1 MSIITTA
8 TATATTIT
16 ATKIRTLYRDFLHI
30 LRHSHPTTSTTN
42 ASTPPWQ
49 QQLRS
54 EFRKPLLVNDHD
66 DTASSSSSAATTI
79 TTSSST
85 NHNNNNAIEE
95 RMRYGTSRLAFL
107 RMNAIHY
114 RPREAPSLV
123 MDTTTSAEG
132 TISSSTSTSAT
143 IPSKQRFLYKNG
155 QRYDISNPNRN
166 NNMTSS
172 TKRNDKGYIISPYD
186 GKNLDPESVTRHRK
200 NLRRAGFMNNAHAK
214 GIF

>member
-8 TATATTIT
+8 TTIT
-16 ATKIRTLYRDFLHI
+16 AMKIRTLYRDFLHI
-30 LRHSHPTTSTTN
+30 LRHTHPTTSTTN

-54 EFRKPLLVNDHD
+54 EFRKPLLMNDHD
-66 DTASSSSSAATTI
+66 DTASSSSAATT
-79 TTSSST
+79 TTSTSNT
-85 NHNNNNAIEE
+85 NHNNSSIEE

-114 RPREAPSLV
+114 RQREAPSLV

-132 TISSSTSTSAT
+132 AISSSTTAISAT